1 MKKSTLL
8 LTLLLGGAL
17 SAAVPN
23 RITYQG
29 RLFKSGVAVS
39 GSKSIRL
46 ALVHP
51 STFVELESEVFNVTL
66 PATGEFTI
74 VWDATLDPGFDWRGV
89 NPQLKI
95 SVDGE
100 ALSPNELLGVSPYS
114 FVARKVDV
122 GGVDT
127 AALADGAVTN
137 TKVAVGV
144 EAAKILVSTSPGNTY
159 LSDWRHPV
167 SKDKIDASKIE
178 GTIPTIPSAHGASH
192 AGGGSDALANLS
204 RTQVAGTALVAN
216 STFTQVLQAVSVS
229 TAALALKGLAGSASK
244 IIQIYDSGVLG
255 NTGSVPQEQAW
266 FDKDANLVTN
276 KGITAGSGGFTS
288 LTATTGTVSL
298 MSVATMTAT
307 GASTFNRIT
316 ASSVTV
322 AGPLNVTGATA
333 LGNYTA
339 ASGTITNLTAGS
351 ANITGTASAHSLVVT
366 NTISGTVLAAPY
378 PTMIVI
384 DEKALGTAGGGF
396 DNGAWRVRTLNTVL
410 RNTITGASLSSDTVT
425 LPAGTYRVYW
435 RAPCFRVNRNKT
447 IWRNTT
453 DSVDVIQS
461 GNLYANSDVNFVVD
475 SVGESVFDIPTSKS
489 FQIWHRCQT
498 TIATNGFGLESN
510 MGTSEIYT
518 QVFIEKIR

>member
-322 AGPLNVTGATA
+322 AGPLNVTG
-333 LGNYTA
+333 
-339 ASGTITNLTAGS
+339 S
-351 ANITGTASAHSLVVT
+351 
-366 NTISGTVLAAPY
+366 TVLGELHSG
-378 PTMIVI
+378 VGKC
-384 DEKALGTAGGGF
+384 DEPDGGDCQYSRYCHGWNADS
-396 DNGAWRVRTLNTVL
+396 DNL
-410 RNTITGASLSSDTVT
+410 
-425 LPAGTYRVYW
+425 
-435 RAPCFRVNRNKT
+435 K
-447 IWRNTT
+447 
-453 DSVDVIQS
+453 
-461 GNLYANSDVNFVVD
+461 
-475 SVGESVFDIPTSKS
+475 
-489 FQIWHRCQT
+489 HH
-498 TIATNGFGLESN
+498 
-510 MGTSEIYT
+510 
-518 QVFIEKIR
+518 

>member
-1 MKKSTLL
+1 MRKLFIVPISIFAAGLL
-8 LTLLLGGAL
+8 LA
-17 SAAVPN
+17 SVPN

-39 GSKSIRL
+39 GAKSIRL

-51 STFVELESEVFNVTL
+51 STLVELESEVFNVTL

-137 TKVAVGV
+137 AKVAVGV

-192 AGGGSDALANLS
+192 AAGGSDALANLS
-204 RTQVAGTALVAN
+204 RTQMAGTALVAN
-216 STFTQVLQAVSVS
+216 STYTQVMQAVSVS
-229 TAALALKGLAGSASK
+229 TAVLAVKGLAGSASK
-244 IIQIYDSGVLG
+244 IIQIYDSGILG

-276 KGITAGSGGFTS
+276 KGVTAASGGFTS
-288 LTATTGTVSL
+288 LTATTGTVSSL
-298 MSVATMTAT
+298 TVATMTAT
-307 GASTFNRIT
+307 GTSTFNRIT

-322 AGPLNVTGATA
+322 AGPLNVTGRIRDQFGMFLPVGSVIAYGGANLPTDTGWLICDGREVSRTVYADLYAAIGTTHGVGNGATTFNLPDLRGRVPMGA
-333 LGNYTA
+333 GQGTGLSVRSVGQMVGEETHLLTVA
-339 ASGTITNLTAGS
+339 EMPPHTHQSPGMPLDHGASGGYSGGGWFGDPRMLDTTS
-351 ANITGTASAHSLVVT
+351 TGGNSSH
-366 NTISGTVLAAPY
+366 NTIQPSVVLNY
-378 PTMIVI
+378 II
-384 DEKALGTAGGGF
+384 K
-396 DNGAWRVRTLNTVL
+396 
-410 RNTITGASLSSDTVT
+410 
-425 LPAGTYRVYW
+425 Y
-435 RAPCFRVNRNKT
+435 
-447 IWRNTT
+447 
-453 DSVDVIQS
+453 
-461 GNLYANSDVNFVVD
+461 
-475 SVGESVFDIPTSKS
+475 
-489 FQIWHRCQT
+489 
-498 TIATNGFGLESN
+498 
-510 MGTSEIYT
+510 
-518 QVFIEKIR
+518 